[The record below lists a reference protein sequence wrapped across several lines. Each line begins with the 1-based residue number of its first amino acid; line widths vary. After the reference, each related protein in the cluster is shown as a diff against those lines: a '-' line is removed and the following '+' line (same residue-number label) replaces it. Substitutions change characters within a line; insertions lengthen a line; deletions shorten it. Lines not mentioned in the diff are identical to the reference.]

1 MELFI
6 LRHAEAVDL
15 AEVASGLDADRHLSD
30 EGKMKLRLYAKS
42 LKYLGVSFDLIYS
55 SPYKRAM
62 ETAEIAAEMLDYKKG
77 VEKCDY
83 LLPGGDQG
91 QLFNLLQKHI
101 DQPSV
106 LLVGH
111 EPSLGLLASML
122 ISGKKGYNLRFKK
135 CGLCLIEI
143 NEFPP
148 KGLGELIWFLT
159 PKIMKNLKK

>member
-1 MELFI
+1 MELYI

-15 AEVASGLDADRHLSD
+15 NEVESGLDADRCLTSD
-30 EGKMKLRLYAKS
+30 GKIKLRLYAKS
-42 LKYLGVSFDLIYS
+42 MKCLGINLDLIYS

-62 ETAEIAAEMLDYKKG
+62 ETADIIADVLGYKKNI
-77 VEKCDY
+77 EKCDY
-83 LLPGGDQG
+83 LLPGGDHQH
-91 QLFNLLQKHI
+91 LFNLLKKHI

-111 EPSLGLLASML
+111 EPSLGYLASIL
-122 ISGKKGYNLRFKK
+122 ISGKKGYNIHFKK

-148 KGLGELIWFLT
+148 KGLGELMWLLS
-159 PKIMKNLKK
+159 PKVMKNLKK